1 MIMCDQAYVPFYTAT
16 CNQKLLD
23 FQHDSILYS
32 EITMDAD
39 AQLTLT
45 PAQLRR
51 LRIFAE
57 MSDEEIATF
66 IGLLEPVQ
74 VKVGR
79 IIVKMHDNGDCMYL
93 LLDGDVRVSQMVD
106 GRETMLAELAT
117 GDFFG
122 EFCLVNETPRAADVV
137 AKRDC
142 RLLKITK
149 SAFAKLMAE
158 HPDITTKFLFAILH
172 TLATRLRN
180 MDRKFVDSM
189 LLSRH
194 WGKEKPAGSLPSAP
208 GLPPHRTG

>member
-1 MIMCDQAYVPFYTAT
+1 
-16 CNQKLLD
+16 
-23 FQHDSILYS
+23 
-32 EITMDAD
+32 MDAD

-51 LRIFAE
+51 LRVFVE
-57 MSDEEIATF
+57 MSDAEIATF

-122 EFCLVNETPRAADVV
+122 EFCLISESPRAADVV

-142 RLLKITK
+142 RLQKITK
-149 SAFAKLMAE
+149 PAFAKLMAE
-158 HPDITTKFLFAILH
+158 HSDITTKFLFAILN

-194 WGKEKPAGSLPSAP
+194 WGKEKPASSPTGPSSFHP
-208 GLPPHRTG
+208 RRTG

>member
-1 MIMCDQAYVPFYTAT
+1 MEEFCRAPPTLIAT
-16 CNQKLLD
+16 KNY
-23 FQHDSILYS
+23 STSWIIILECS
-32 EITMDAD
+32 LAMDAD
-39 AQLTLT
+39 VQLTLP

-57 MSDEEIATF
+57 MSDAEIAIF

-122 EFCLVNETPRAADVV
+122 EFCLISESPRAADVV

-149 SAFAKLMAE
+149 PAFAKLMAE
-158 HPDITTKFLFAILH
+158 HSDITTKFLFAILT
-172 TLATRLRN
+172 TLASRLRN

-194 WGKEKPAGSLPSAP
+194 WGKEKPASSPPSSLPP
-208 GLPPHRTG
+208 RRTG